1 MHMKK
6 LASLIVF
13 VGLTF
18 SISAQD
24 QPTNLKEAVEM
35 ATASWL
41 FGDWEREGSDG
52 STRNLSFKWAVKDAA
67 ISIHSTGGRG
77 ESHGIVGFDHE
88 AGKVVGKSFSNGGH
102 ADSEWLFVD
111 GKLIE
116 KITMNGV
123 QDGEPRQMTFARSI
137 RRIDENNMEMAFHR
151 VSDSGEVGQ
160 VVERNGTKLVQTWKR
175 KK

>member
-1 MHMKK
+1 MKK
-6 LASLIVF
+6 IASFIVF

-18 SISAQD
+18 SISAQE
-24 QPTNLKEAVEM
+24 QPTNLREAVDM
-35 ATASWL
+35 ATADWL
-41 FGDWEREGSDG
+41 FGDWQREGSDG
-52 STRNLSFKWAVKDAA
+52 ASRNLSFKWAVKDAA
-67 ISIHSTGGRG
+67 ISIHSTGGQG
-77 ESHGIVGFDHE
+77 ESHSIVGFDHKV
-88 AGKVVGKSFSNGGH
+88 GKVVGKSFRKRGH
-102 ADSEWLFVD
+102 ADSEWSFAD

-137 RRIDENNMEMAFHR
+137 RRIDENNMEMAIHR
-151 VSDSGEVGQ
+151 VSESGEVGQ